1 MAITFMVGITFTIF
15 ITFMGHTSGKSRGS
29 SPPPPYF
36 GKKKTRLVHSTRVF
50 LESSQEQERSMT
62 QKIRLDRI
70 NVGR

>member
-1 MAITFMVGITFTIF
+1 MAITFMVGIAFTIV
-15 ITFMGHTSGKSRGS
+15 ITFMGHTNGESRGS
-29 SPPPPYF
+29 SPPLLILA
-36 GKKKTRLVHSTRVF
+36 KKKTLLVHSTRVF